1 MCPQFESGT
10 VQSRAPAGHW
20 PAGACHFDA
29 RFSFVALQRKSVSN
43 PAGRLVPAYG
53 IQPEV
58 GARAAGMPGLVRWRA
73 PGTIHRAALA
83 DRAVDRHR
91 RRGAELPKIL
101 TPSQR
106 SCRRSIRRRRAG
118 LPTVDSPSQG
128 GVADGRFAVAGR
140 VCRRSIRRRRAGSP
154 TIVTPSQGGVAD
166 DRHAVAGRVRR
177 RSIRRR
183 RAGLP
188 TIVTPSQGGFA
199 DDRHA
204 VAGRV
209 RGPGDPASG
218 RCAPS
223 DTG

>member
-128 GVADGRFAVAGR
+128 GF
-140 VCRRSIRRRRAGSP
+140 
-154 TIVTPSQGGVAD
+154 AD
-166 DRHAVAGRVRR
+166 DRFAVAGRVRR
-177 RSIRRR
+177 RSSRRR
-183 RAGLP
+183 RAG
-188 TIVTPSQGGFA
+188 S
-199 DDRHA
+199 R
-204 VAGRV
+204 AGR
-209 RGPGDPASG
+209 PGLRSLRSLRHGLEITNRTARPDRLGG
-218 RCAPS
+218 RSSRTTRPPVAALPPTGEIDGAPS
-223 DTG
+223 IRW